1 MTWTVAAVGRVS
13 KMAGG
18 LRRMS
23 AESFDGIVIGSGQ
36 HGLILGTYLAKC
48 GLRILLLE
56 RRLQYGGG
64 LGTQQVTLPG
74 FYHQLHSQNHFN
86 ISEAPW
92 YKDLELS
99 ETVPYI
105 TPRYDFGQPNRDG
118 TALVLSRNIDET
130 LHAIGRFSKRDAE
143 TYREWNLKADRISNE
158 IFWPER
164 YSEPLSE
171 KERDDLL
178 SRSELGRDFLAM
190 IDRQPLDL
198 IKELFENEHV
208 KHLLLFKLSLFGTV
222 LYDQVTTRSP
232 MGAAVRAFDLVAGYQ
247 VCKHGSVSLARGLME
262 KFIAAGGRFMA
273 GAHVSRIIVE
283 GNRATGVELSDGRT
297 IRASKFVASTVDP
310 TQTFE
315 RMIGFEQLPA
325 AYRDK
330 VRNFAHCD
338 WTLFGV
344 YLCLRELP
352 NYIGSDFDPNVNHTL
367 KVNIGSD
374 SLEQL
379 FALHEEV
386 AEGKVPSRISFG
398 CGHLTDFDP
407 SQAPPGYH
415 TAYAWH
421 AMPYAPGGDPENIEK
436 IKEEFADRIVD
447 KWREFAP
454 NLTPD
459 NILKR
464 YVYTAND
471 YSKEIINMVRG
482 DIFVGSF
489 RGDQT
494 MWNHF
499 GYRTPID
506 NLYMAGSPTHP
517 GGSISGGGGYIA
529 SRIIAEDLGAKLWWK
544 PMDARRSLEALA
556 QNEASPRTKARA

>member
-1 MTWTVAAVGRVS
+1 
-13 KMAGG
+13 
-18 LRRMS
+18 
-23 AESFDGIVIGSGQ
+23 
-36 HGLILGTYLAKC
+36 
-48 GLRILLLE
+48 
-56 RRLQYGGG
+56 
-64 LGTQQVTLPG
+64 
-74 FYHQLHSQNHFN
+74 
-86 ISEAPW
+86 
-92 YKDLELS
+92 
-99 ETVPYI
+99 
-105 TPRYDFGQPNRDG
+105 
-118 TALVLSRNIDET
+118 
-130 LHAIGRFSKRDAE
+130 
-143 TYREWNLKADRISNE
+143 
-158 IFWPER
+158 
-164 YSEPLSE
+164 
-171 KERDDLL
+171 
-178 SRSELGRDFLAM
+178 M

-247 VCKHGSVSLARGLME
+247 VCKNGSVSLARGLME
-262 KFIAAGGRFMA
+262 RFIAAGGRFMA
-273 GAHVSRIIVE
+273 GAHVSRIVVE

-315 RMIGFEQLPA
+315 KMVGFEQLPA

-330 VRNFAHCD
+330 VKNFAHCD

-367 KVNIGSD
+367 KVNIGERIAGAVVCAARRGRRRQSSFTD
-374 SLEQL
+374 IVWLRAPHGFRSVTGAAGLPHGL
-379 FALHEEV
+379 RLARHALR
-386 AEGKVPSRISFG
+386 A
-398 CGHLTDFDP
+398 
-407 SQAPPGYH
+407 
-415 TAYAWH
+415 
-421 AMPYAPGGDPENIEK
+421 GGDPENIEK

-454 NLTPD
+454 NLTPE

-529 SRIIAEDLGAKLWWK
+529 SRIVAEDLGAKLWWK
-544 PMDARRSLEALA
+544 PVDVRGSLEALA
-556 QNEASPRTKARA
+556 ENDASSRTRARA